1 MRSSNRQPANGA
13 DLFGVNVQAL
23 TTMRAYAAHRGVNAS
38 SVLRAIRSGRL
49 SRSIVR
55 DVKGLPRIADVD
67 LADQEW
73 AANTDLSRAPG
84 YVKARADG
92 REFDPGAPDDTA
104 MSLSAASALLQ
115 AWKGKLAE
123 LEYRRRTADL
133 VDAREIEEKI
143 VEMITRCRAKLLGL
157 PSRMK
162 ARVPRLTTADLLK
175 IDSLI
180 LVTLEELANWRP
192 APQVKGTEAHG

>member
-1 MRSSNRQPANGA
+1 MRQ
-13 DLFGVNVQAL
+13 
-23 TTMRAYAAHRGVNAS
+23 YARHRGVNAS

-49 SRSIVR
+49 SRSVVR
-55 DVKGLPRIADVD
+55 DVSGIPRIADVD

-73 AANTDLSRAPG
+73 AANTDLTRAPG

-92 REFDPGAPDDTA
+92 REFDPGAPDDPAA

-115 AWKGKLAE
+115 EWKAKLAE
-123 LEYRRRTADL
+123 LEYHQRTAEL
-133 VDAREIEEKI
+133 VDAREIEGKL
-143 VEMITRCRAKLLGL
+143 VEMITRCRTRLLGM

-180 LVTLEELANWRP
+180 RETLEELATTYHVAPEVVASDRP
-192 APQVKGTEAHG
+192 DRG